1 MDHAFGRDFDLA
13 EIPTDGG
20 EDTVNVAQSEFRNA
34 AGETAEQW
42 VSHWGP
48 IERQVMHFN
57 EAGVPESYANFPM
70 GNVADPDG
78 KHFEDELPGWLDG
91 NYQKLLFER
100 AEIEAAAESSYTMPA
115 AK

>member
-1 MDHAFGRDFDLA
+1 
-13 EIPTDGG
+13 
-20 EDTVNVAQSEFRNA
+20 
-34 AGETAEQW
+34 
-42 VSHWGP
+42 
-48 IERQVMHFN
+48 MHFN